1 MSAVDINYSIST
13 RTIVIIS
20 VLYDE
25 YQPYSCSSW
34 ASGGNS
40 SLPIMISGGA
50 SLTQGGQNTLESLF
64 FSETQ
69 IPKRV
74 FIDHEL
80 KVHYKFVGYQSSEDI
95 KEIIDEM
102 LEEMG
107 ENK

>member
-1 MSAVDINYSIST
+1 MGRKDLV
-13 RTIVIIS
+13 VMS

-25 YQPYSCSSW
+25 FQPYSCNAWGSN
-34 ASGGNS
+34 GNNEI
-40 SLPIMISGGA
+40 PIMIRGGV
-50 SLTQGGQNTLESLF
+50 SLIQGGQNTLESLF
-64 FSETQ
+64 FTVSQ

-80 KVHYKFVGYQSSEDI
+80 NVHYKHIGYQPIEDI